1 MKIRFKENLIQKV
14 SLGDFWETNVPSR
27 GNHQWQARGSTKA
40 VRQKDTR
47 RSQRRERWRFSRAC
61 AVR

>member
-40 VRQKDTR
+40 VRQKHDCHVSIHRT
-47 RSQRRERWRFSRAC
+47 SGGHRA
-61 AVR
+61 A